1 MILKLLFG
9 IFLTKRYEED
19 WVWGQNPLKN
29 ENDYEEYEK
38 KDKDK

>member
-1 MILKLLFG
+1 LVG

-19 WVWGQNPLKN
+19 WVWGLIPLKN
-29 ENDYEEYEK
+29 ENDYEEYEN